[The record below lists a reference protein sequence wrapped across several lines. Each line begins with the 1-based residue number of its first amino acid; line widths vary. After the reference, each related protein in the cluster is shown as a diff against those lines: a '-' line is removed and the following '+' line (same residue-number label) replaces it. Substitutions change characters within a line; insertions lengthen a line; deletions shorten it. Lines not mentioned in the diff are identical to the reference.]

1 MTPIK
6 LTLQGGLPFV
16 SATIVHRGQQIHVK
30 NVLVDT
36 GSGGTVFAADDL
48 VEIGILPEPRG

>member
-16 SATIVHRGQQIHVK
+16 TATIVHRGQQIRVE

-36 GSGGTVFAADDL
+36 GSGVRFATTGL
-48 VEIGILPEPRG
+48 GSPG